1 MTYFNRYL
9 EIAKSAT
16 ASEIELATQW
26 YCDAELIAH
35 DVTRIL
41 NSRGIV
47 ATLETGASVVS
58 SFSPRQR
65 WNRNV
70 VQALEFAHTGKA
82 TGLKKAKVERILDEG
97 LDYDFIKGIY
107 AGCEVK
113 LMNILFQK
121 AQAGDTP
128 SIKHFLEMS
137 GFISTKEEV
146 KPGLQIEIKYVDSKR
161 EGE

>member
-1 MTYFNRYL
+1 MNYINTDQAITKANEIQAVFNFKANYMAEFSKL
-9 EIAKSAT
+9 PTPSAIA
-16 ASEIELATQW
+16 
-26 YCDAELIAH
+26 
-35 DVTRIL
+35 
-41 NSRGIV
+41 
-47 ATLETGASVVS
+47 
-58 SFSPRQR
+58 
-65 WNRNV
+65 
-70 VQALEFAHTGKA
+70 KA